1 MTPAACILVVDDE
14 ADTLKVISSVLVTE
28 GYRADTF
35 TSPVQALQKLK
46 EESYDAVL
54 VDYKMPDM
62 DGLEFLKAIKASDSD
77 VPVILFT
84 AYATLSHAVEAMKC
98 GAYHYFSKPLN
109 YEELK
114 IVLKNSIMFHRLQKS
129 HKRLEQEVYKTYNF
143 HNVVGKSKLMK
154 KVVRQ
159 IEALS
164 RLNSCVLIQ
173 GEKGTGKELVAK
185 TIHYNSR
192 RKEAPFIVVDC
203 SAIEESCLQ
212 KELFGENQG
221 ADKTI
226 TMNKGRIKEAEEG
239 TLFIK
244 EIHCLPLH
252 VQAMLFSFLKENES
266 LVSEGGENVK
276 ADVRVIVSTSAEL
289 EDEMEK
295 GRFHKNLFKMLKAF
309 QVIVPPLRDRHE
321 DIPLLAEHFI
331 KKYAQQ
337 FRKDIP
343 CFSSSVYSR
352 MLSHKYQENV
362 SELERLVERACIAC
376 QSQCVGIQDIPELLR
391 DNEDEGLAEGES
403 SSFSK
408 EKQKV
413 LEQFER
419 EYFISLL
426 DQTHG
431 RIGEAASIC
440 GIAERNI
447 YEKLKKYGLRK
458 EDFKKGDR

>member
-1 MTPAACILVVDDE
+1 
-14 ADTLKVISSVLVTE
+14 
-28 GYRADTF
+28 
-35 TSPVQALQKLK
+35 
-46 EESYDAVL
+46 
-54 VDYKMPDM
+54 M
-62 DGLEFLKAIKASDSD
+62 DGLEFLKAIKASDAD

-114 IVLKNSIMFHRLQKS
+114 IVLKNSIMFHRLKKS
-129 HKRLEQEVYKTYNF
+129 HQRLEQEVYKTYNF
-143 HNVVGKSKLMK
+143 HNVIGKSKLMK

-164 RLNSCVLIQ
+164 RLNAGVLIQ

-212 KELFGENQG
+212 KELFGENQD

-226 TMNKGRIKEAEEG
+226 TMNKGRMKEAKGG

-244 EIHCLPLH
+244 EIHFLPLH
-252 VQAMLFSFLKENES
+252 VQAMLFSFLIEKKS
-266 LVSEGGENVK
+266 LVPEDGENVK

-289 EDEMEK
+289 EDEVKEGK
-295 GRFHKNLFKMLKAF
+295 FHRALFEMLKSF
-309 QVIVPPLRDRHE
+309 PVIVPPLRDRHE
-321 DIPLLAEHFI
+321 DIPILAEHFI
-331 KKYAQQ
+331 KMYARQY
-337 FRKDIP
+337 RKDIS

-352 MLSHKYQENV
+352 MLSHEYRENV

-376 QSQCVGIQDIPELLR
+376 QSQCVGLEDVPELLR

-413 LEQFER
+413 IEQFER
-419 EYFISLL
+419 EYFASLL
-426 DQTHG
+426 EKTHG
-431 RIGEAASIC
+431 RISKASKVS
-440 GIAERNI
+440 GLAERNI
-447 YEKLKKYGLRK
+447 YEKLKRYGLRK